1 MHYSRYLLLGTLFVS
16 MGGHLALLQTYAW
29 TSMLVEYSGSSSVS
43 EAVDKTFDGEHPC
56 ELCKVV
62 EKSKHEDK
70 KQQMLKSE
78 IKMEMLLPAPLKMPF
93 PFSSEIVSCVT
104 EFIGTFGVVHL
115 DLPAQPPRLA

>member
-1 MHYSRYLLLGTLFVS
+1 

-43 EAVDKTFDGEHPC
+43 EAMDKTFDGEHPC

-70 KQQMLKSE
+70 EQQMLKSE

-93 PFSSEIVSCVT
+93 PFSSEIVFCVT
-104 EFIGTFGVVHL
+104 EFIGIFEVVHL
-115 DLPAQPPRLA
+115 DLPVQPPRLA